1 MLARG
6 QKQLEQL
13 RGSKLKD
20 PVQLQQASKA
30 LRAAVEALAESRD
43 VTKAIGLVEAL
54 ESLDSRLSN
63 PQRSTLALPNW
74 RAAVQGAGA
83 AMGAEVGGR
92 LSALLRKWAEAP
104 QVGRTRTTK
113 KTEVLPKS
121 AARSAGSALDESM
134 RSKFVGI
141 LMRIAARTGKACFDA
156 CSRVERAL
164 FEKCGKDPK
173 EYRQRARSLSHNLG
187 SSDGKLL
194 RQVLEGVLPPWR
206 LVALE
211 AEDLAP
217 EALKAAREEERERYF
232 RSEAG
237 VGTWLHIMV
246 LDQVKRSRNKGGV
259 SRNFTWLATGPSSAA
274 GDGSKDA
281 RAWLPGVPSAARLQR
296 RAPGGQTSEIEP
308 MITIATHMTHVLQ
321 RVPLWL
327 WGVCLCVLSN
337 CLTALGLVTQKMAHI
352 QNEQSGK
359 KANYLKQPWFIAGM
373 TAFILGQAANIPAMA
388 LAPQTMLS
396 CLGGL
401 SLVFNSTYAHL
412 LLGEHLRYSE
422 MLVMCAMVLG
432 AVLVVSVTP
441 VPKER
446 KARRGA
452 RIACKWFPQLKII
465 FLGLTCAATGSY
477 SMTFFKCGAEVVGRT
492 SRWWLNLELY
502 ALAVVALGIV
512 TIQITSMNQGLR
524 HGDVVIVIPTFF
536 ALGVLFSLVQAQLA
550 FGELNDLSGAPN
562 VVLFATGVALVIG
575 STVAL
580 LLLHSD
586 AEAEGLPPIDEEE
599 YLDMEEQRAP
609 LLEDRRTS
617 SEPSLKR
624 DPESQPSPRRTAAAA
639 VPAGIA
645 LDGDAEMA
653 QAVVVADVESSCE
666 TSSSSD
672 ETSSDESE
680 VSLWETDFGLLPLQ
694 DEPGQDDLCGQAA
707 QASTSASSSSS
718 LVEVAAAPASSAAPA
733 PPSAPP
739 SAAPARRITKKASP
753 KAAATGPAA
762 SSAKL
767 DTSPVPRRAVP
778 SPQRRQAMSTLRVM
792 GFEEEPARASLERA
806 GGSLEKAIV
815 MLTKASK
822 A

>member
-1 MLARG
+1 MGKTSKKASAAKAVRKAPKRRVQGKTGRSQHAFACFSKEARKDVLAKVHLSDPKNLGAASKALAAAWAELSTQERKPYEASAMLARG

-141 LMRIAARTGKACFDA
+141 LMRIVARTGKACFDA

-237 VGTWLHIMV
+237 ESGPM
-246 LDQVKRSRNKGGV
+246 RSR
-259 SRNFTWLATGPSSAA
+259 
-274 GDGSKDA
+274 DGIRSK
-281 RAWLPGVPSAARLQR
+281 
-296 RAPGGQTSEIEP
+296 
-308 MITIATHMTHVLQ
+308 ATHMTHVLQ

-359 KANYLKQPWFIAGM
+359 KANYLKQPWFIAGRDHGM
-373 TAFILGQAANIPAMA
+373 THQKLDKEVVRLFEFYKEFKLARPVTGYSAANIPAMA

-446 KARRGA
+446 KVYANQIFHSILHPAFLWTALGVVCVLVTL

-624 DPESQPSPRRTAAAA
+624 NHWSITSLSPLGM
-639 VPAGIA
+639 PCHG
-645 LDGDAEMA
+645 
-653 QAVVVADVESSCE
+653 S
-666 TSSSSD
+666 
-672 ETSSDESE
+672 
-680 VSLWETDFGLLPLQ
+680 F
-694 DEPGQDDLCGQAA
+694 DDIHELTLI
-707 QASTSASSSSS
+707 S
-718 LVEVAAAPASSAAPA
+718 V
-733 PPSAPP
+733 
-739 SAAPARRITKKASP
+739 
-753 KAAATGPAA
+753 TGP
-762 SSAKL
+762 
-767 DTSPVPRRAVP
+767 
-778 SPQRRQAMSTLRVM
+778 M
-792 GFEEEPARASLERA
+792 GVA
-806 GGSLEKAIV
+806 
-815 MLTKASK
+815 
-822 A
+822 

>member
-1 MLARG
+1 PPPFGLGTSSRPPAAMGKTSKKASAAKAVRKAPKRRVQGKTGRSQHAFACFSKEARKDVLAKVHLSDPKNLGAASKALAAAWAELSTQERKPYEASAMLARG

-113 KTEVLPKS
+113 KTEVPPKS

-232 RSEAG
+232 RSE
-237 VGTWLHIMV
+237 VHL
-246 LDQVKRSRNKGGV
+246 
-259 SRNFTWLATGPSSAA
+259 TGKP
-274 GDGSKDA
+274 
-281 RAWLPGVPSAARLQR
+281 
-296 RAPGGQTSEIEP
+296 
-308 MITIATHMTHVLQ
+308 
-321 RVPLWL
+321 
-327 WGVCLCVLSN
+327 
-337 CLTALGLVTQKMAHI
+337 
-352 QNEQSGK
+352 
-359 KANYLKQPWFIAGM
+359 
-373 TAFILGQAANIPAMA
+373 
-388 LAPQTMLS
+388 
-396 CLGGL
+396 
-401 SLVFNSTYAHL
+401 
-412 LLGEHLRYSE
+412 
-422 MLVMCAMVLG
+422 
-432 AVLVVSVTP
+432 
-441 VPKER
+441 
-446 KARRGA
+446 
-452 RIACKWFPQLKII
+452 
-465 FLGLTCAATGSY
+465 
-477 SMTFFKCGAEVVGRT
+477 
-492 SRWWLNLELY
+492 
-502 ALAVVALGIV
+502 
-512 TIQITSMNQGLR
+512 
-524 HGDVVIVIPTFF
+524 
-536 ALGVLFSLVQAQLA
+536 
-550 FGELNDLSGAPN
+550 
-562 VVLFATGVALVIG
+562 
-575 STVAL
+575 
-580 LLLHSD
+580 
-586 AEAEGLPPIDEEE
+586 
-599 YLDMEEQRAP
+599 
-609 LLEDRRTS
+609 
-617 SEPSLKR
+617 LKR
-624 DPESQPSPRRTAAAA
+624 KRDLYRQEDPESQPSPRRTAAAA